1 MASNIH
7 YSFIARLLH
16 WLIAGLIIAQY
27 MLAEL
32 SEWAEDSGSVVE
44 RLALLANHKSIGMT
58 VLALAI
64 IRLVW
69 RLFNTPPSLPSAMPK
84 WQQLASH
91 AAHWLIYLLIFC
103 LPLSGWLMSSANAYS
118 VSWFNIFVFPDLI
131 GADKSSASF
140 FHSVHEIMTEVL
152 FVIVVVH
159 IVAALKHHYIDKDG
173 VLGRM
178 ASAFGWLIFIVTVV
192 LMIALFGRLD
202 SPSLNDQTS
211 QQAGKGSVTE
221 SAQVSAKDNADHSQI
236 NQASNLSDLP
246 VWNIDYQKSYIK
258 FTGDQAGA
266 PFDGV
271 WEQWQAVMQFDAK
284 QLDKSVFN
292 VTIDTTKVDTEDQE
306 RDDYIIG
313 EYFFDTAVFK
323 TATFVAKEFQA
334 QPDSQFTSEGVLS
347 IKGLSKPVLFIFK
360 VEQQGDSVEL
370 TGLAI
375 IDRLAWNVGTGD
387 WSDIGS
393 VGQQVKVDV
402 KVVATIDS
410 DK

>member
-27 MLAEL
+27 ILAEL

-69 RLFNTPPSLPSAMPK
+69 RLFNTPPSLPSAMPQ

-192 LMIALFGRLD
+192 FVIGLFGRL
-202 SPSLNDQTS
+202 
-211 QQAGKGSVTE
+211 GSSE
-221 SAQVSAKDNADHSQI
+221 IGEQVSEGGGKESLTTVAPINSQDGVSDA
-236 NQASNLSDLP
+236 ASVSELP
-246 VWNIDYQKSYIK
+246 IWNIDYQKSYIK
-258 FTGDQAGA
+258 FTADQAGA

-271 WEQWQAVMQFDAK
+271 WEQWQAVMQFDAQ

-292 VTIDTTKVDTEDQE
+292 VTIDTTRVNSKDAE
-306 RDDYIIG
+306 RDGYIVG
-313 EYFFDTAVFK
+313 AEFFDTTVFK
-323 TATFVAKEFQA
+323 TATFVAQDFDA
-334 QPDSQFTSEGVLS
+334 QTDLKFTSQGQLS
-347 IKGLSKPVLFIFK
+347 IKGLSKAVLFTFT
-360 VEQQGDSVEL
+360 VTPQGDSVEL
-370 TGLAI
+370 IGSAS
-375 IDRLAWNVGTGD
+375 IDRLAWNIGTGD
-387 WSDIGS
+387 WTDTSW
-393 VGQQVKVDV
+393 VGQQVQVNV
-402 KVVATIDS
+402 KVVATY
-410 DK
+410 

>member
-1 MASNIH
+1 MSANSH
-7 YSFIARLLH
+7 YNFVARLLH
-16 WLIAGLIIAQY
+16 WLIAGLIVAQY
-27 MLAEL
+27 ALAEL
-32 SEWAEDSGSVVE
+32 SEWAEDAGNVVE

-58 VLALAI
+58 ILALAV
-64 IRLVW
+64 IRLAW
-69 RLFNTPPSLPSAMPK
+69 RIFNKPPVLPSSMQP
-84 WQQLASH
+84 WQKLASH

-118 VSWFNIFVFPDLI
+118 VSWFNLFVFPDLV
-131 GADKSSASF
+131 GADKSLASF

-152 FVIVVVH
+152 FVIVIVH
-159 IVAALKHHYIDKDG
+159 IVAALKHHYVDKDG

-178 ASAFGWLIFIVTVV
+178 ASVFGWLVFIATVALV
-192 LMIALFGRLD
+192 IILFGRLD
-202 SPSLNDQTS
+202 SPSVNGQTS
-211 QQAGKGSVTE
+211 QDAGKGNLTE
-221 SAQVSAKDNADHSQI
+221 SAKVGSQDNAKSVSQT
-236 NQASNLSDLP
+236 SSLSDLP
-246 VWNIDYQKSYIK
+246 VWDIDYQNSYIK

-271 WEQWQAVMQFDAK
+271 WKQWKAVMQFDAE
-284 QLDKSVFN
+284 QLDKSAFN

-306 RDDYIIG
+306 RDDYILG
-313 EYFFDTAVFK
+313 EYFFDTTVFK
-323 TATFVAKEFQA
+323 TATFSAKEFQA

-347 IKGLSKPVLFIFK
+347 IKGLSKPVLFIFN
-360 VEQQGDSVEL
+360 VEQQGDTVEL

-402 KVVATIDS
+402 KVVATIDRG
-410 DK
+410 K

>member
-1 MASNIH
+1 
-7 YSFIARLLH
+7 
-16 WLIAGLIIAQY
+16 
-27 MLAEL
+27 
-32 SEWAEDSGSVVE
+32 
-44 RLALLANHKSIGMT
+44 MT

-64 IRLVW
+64 FRLAW
-69 RLFNTPPSLPSAMPK
+69 RLFNTPPSLPSAMPQ

-192 LMIALFGRLD
+192 FVIGLFGRL
-202 SPSLNDQTS
+202 
-211 QQAGKGSVTE
+211 GSSE
-221 SAQVSAKDNADHSQI
+221 IGEQVSEGGGKESLTTVAPINSQDGVSDA
-236 NQASNLSDLP
+236 ASVSELP
-246 VWNIDYQKSYIK
+246 IWNIDYQKSYIK
-258 FTGDQAGA
+258 FTADQAGA

-271 WEQWQAVMQFDAK
+271 WEQWQAVMQFDAQ

-292 VTIDTTKVDTEDQE
+292 VTIDTTRVNSKDAE
-306 RDDYIIG
+306 RDGYIVG
-313 EYFFDTAVFK
+313 AEFFDTTVFK
-323 TATFVAKEFQA
+323 TATFVAQDFDA
-334 QPDSQFTSEGVLS
+334 QTDLKFTSQGQLS
-347 IKGLSKPVLFIFK
+347 IKGLSKAVLFTFT
-360 VEQQGDSVEL
+360 VTPQGDSVEL
-370 TGLAI
+370 IGSAS
-375 IDRLAWNVGTGD
+375 IDRLAWNIGTGD
-387 WSDIGS
+387 WTDTSW
-393 VGQQVKVDV
+393 VGQQVQVNV
-402 KVVATIDS
+402 KVVATY
-410 DK
+410 